1 MKKAHKEQSTVKKV
15 MQLAG
20 TSIIAT
26 GLVAAPAV
34 TGAQSL
40 SSPSNTTSS
49 YQTPSDQP
57 TVYTGNSMLYFEQ
70 HFFGNSSSLTHG
82 ESGAAPIAKSLS
94 FMIKKSA
101 VFSGQLQATDEETNE
116 DLTYHLL
123 TQPQQGKVVLTN
135 PATGTFEYSGNV
147 VGTYT
152 FSYNVTDPQNNESE
166 VATVTIEVKKDKEDK
181 DKEPASNG
189 NTAPTPT
196 TSTPATPI
204 PVAPQQVTIDAVHST
219 KDTNGTATGSTSDRT
234 KGAATLAQSNDQSAV
249 LDLIYDRIQEATQIA
264 APKETITIAAN
275 AITGKQQ
282 YQFNFTGNVVQSLV
296 TKQNGLAIQTGDV
309 RIYVP
314 ASAFINVN
322 RNLNLTNNTTANW
335 TIKAEKVSPASFS
348 NWSGDSVTTAGGT
361 YQVSLQIDNNGTVN
375 TLNNYNNR
383 YVQLSVE
390 APVDASSDDQ
400 YIALSTDADGSTH
413 VVPVVFD
420 KQGQASI
427 HSLENGT
434 FTIVKV
440 NPSNTVTNASPEL
453 KKLVDK
459 QIIPANNQATIAN
472 DGLLTRGQLASYL
485 VNALGINVN
494 SAPSST
500 FTDIDP
506 ASSEAKAIQALYH
519 AGVLRGISA
528 TQFAP
533 NRTIS
538 KEQLAVILTR
548 AASAYGLDQNNVNT
562 NTSTNNNSSSQWAK
576 TELEQAISS
585 GNNTG
590 VESAKGSAL
599 TSAPTTT
606 QSEGATMLVKW
617 LQDSGLL
624 N

>member
-1 MKKAHKEQSTVKKV
+1 MKNTDKENSTVKKV
-15 MQLAG
+15 MQIAG
-20 TSIIAT
+20 TSILAT
-26 GLVAAPAV
+26 GLVAAPTV

-40 SSPSNTTSS
+40 SSPSTTSSS

-57 TVYTGNSMLYFEQ
+57 TVYNGNSMLYFEQ

-94 FMIKKSA
+94 FIMKKST
-101 VFSGQLQATDEETNE
+101 VFSSQLQATDEETN
-116 DLTYHLL
+116 DNLTYHLL

-135 PATGTFEYSGNV
+135 TSTGTFEYSGTV

-152 FSYNVTDPQNNESE
+152 FTYNVTDPQNNESE

-181 DKEPASNG
+181 DTSSN
-189 NTAPTPT
+189 T
-196 TSTPATPI
+196 TTTPATPSTTT
-204 PVAPQQVTIDAVHST
+204 PTTPTVAQPVTIDAVHST
-219 KDTNGTATGSTSDRT
+219 KDTNGTATGSNSDRT
-234 KGAATLAQSNDQSAV
+234 KGAATLSKSDDNSAV
-249 LDLIYDRIQEATQIA
+249 LDLIYDRIHEATQAA
-264 APKETITIAAN
+264 APKETITIAAT
-275 AITGKQQ
+275 AVTGKQQ
-282 YQFNFTGNVVQSLV
+282 YQVNFASNVVQSLV
-296 TKQNGLAIQTGDV
+296 AKQNGLAIQTGDV

-314 ASAFINVN
+314 ASAFTNVN
-322 RNLNLTNNTTANW
+322 RSMNLSNNTTANW
-335 TIKAEKVSPASFS
+335 TIKAEKVSPASFN
-348 NWSGDSVTTAGGT
+348 NWSGNPITTAGGT
-361 YQVSLQIDNNGTVN
+361 YQVSVQIDNDGTVN

-383 YVQLSVE
+383 YVQLSVA
-390 APVDASSDDQ
+390 APENAASDDQ
-400 YIALSTDADGSTH
+400 YIALSTDSDGSTH

-420 KQGQASI
+420 NQGQASI

-440 NPSNTVTNASPEL
+440 NPSTNVTNASPEL

-459 QIIPANNQATIAN
+459 QIIPVSNQATVAN

-494 SAPSST
+494 SAPPST

-506 ASSEAKAIQALYH
+506 SSSEAKAIQALYH

-548 AASAYGLDQNNVNT
+548 AASAYGLDQSSTASTTT
-562 NTSTNNNSSSQWAK
+562 NTDNNSSSQWAK
-576 TELEQAISS
+576 AELDQAISS

-599 TSAPTTT
+599 TASPTTT

>member
-1 MKKAHKEQSTVKKV
+1 MKNTGKENSTVKKV
-15 MQLAG
+15 MQIAG
-20 TSIIAT
+20 TSILAT
-26 GLVAAPAV
+26 GLVAAPTV

-40 SSPSNTTSS
+40 SSPSTTSS
-49 YQTPSDQP
+49 SYQKPSDQP
-57 TVYTGNSMLYFEQ
+57 TVYNGNSMLYFEQ

-94 FMIKKSA
+94 FIMKKST
-101 VFSGQLQATDEETNE
+101 VFSSQLQATDEETN
-116 DLTYHLL
+116 DNLTYHLL

-135 PATGTFEYSGNV
+135 TSTGTFEYSGTV

-152 FSYNVTDPQNNESE
+152 FTYNVTDPQNNESE

-181 DKEPASNG
+181 DPSSNETTTPAPS
-189 NTAPTPT
+189 TTTPT
-196 TSTPATPI
+196 TPT
-204 PVAPQQVTIDAVHST
+204 VAQPVTIDAVHST
-219 KDTNGTATGSTSDRT
+219 KDTNGTATGSNSDRT
-234 KGAATLAQSNDQSAV
+234 KGAATLSKSDDNSAV
-249 LDLIYDRIQEATQIA
+249 LDLIYDRIHEATQAA
-264 APKETITIAAN
+264 APKETITIAAT
-275 AITGKQQ
+275 AVTGKQQ
-282 YQFNFTGNVVQSLV
+282 YQVNFASNVVQSLV
-296 TKQNGLAIQTGDV
+296 AKQNGLAIQTGDV

-314 ASAFINVN
+314 ASAFTNVN
-322 RNLNLTNNTTANW
+322 RSMNLSNNTTANW
-335 TIKAEKVSPASFS
+335 TIKAEKVSPASFN
-348 NWSGDSVTTAGGT
+348 NWSGNPITTAGGT
-361 YQVSLQIDNNGTVN
+361 YQVSVQIDNDGTVN

-383 YVQLSVE
+383 YVQLSVA
-390 APVDASSDDQ
+390 APENAASDDQ
-400 YIALSTDADGSTH
+400 YIALSTDTDGSTH

-420 KQGQASI
+420 NQGQASI

-440 NPSNTVTNASPEL
+440 NPSTNVTNASPEL

-459 QIIPANNQATIAN
+459 QIIPVSNQATVAN

-494 SAPSST
+494 SAPPST

-506 ASSEAKAIQALYH
+506 SSSEAKAIQALYH

-548 AASAYGLDQNNVNT
+548 AASAYGLDQSSTASTTT
-562 NTSTNNNSSSQWAK
+562 NTDNNSSSQWAK
-576 TELEQAISS
+576 AELDQAISS

-599 TSAPTTT
+599 TASPTTT

>member
-1 MKKAHKEQSTVKKV
+1 MKNTTKENSTVKKV
-15 MQLAG
+15 MQIAG
-20 TSIIAT
+20 TSILAT
-26 GLVAAPAV
+26 GLVAAPTV

-40 SSPSNTTSS
+40 SSPSTTSSS

-57 TVYTGNSMLYFEQ
+57 TVYNGNSMLYFEQ

-94 FMIKKSA
+94 FIIKKST
-101 VFSGQLQATDEETNE
+101 VFSSQLQATDEETN
-116 DLTYHLL
+116 DNLTYHLL

-135 PATGTFEYSGNV
+135 SSTGTFEYSGIV
-147 VGTYT
+147 AGTYT
-152 FSYNVTDPQNNESE
+152 FTYNVTDPQNNESE

-181 DKEPASNG
+181 DTSSNTTTTPAP
-189 NTAPTPT
+189 A
-196 TSTPATPI
+196 TPATPS
-204 PVAPQQVTIDAVHST
+204 PAVAQPVTIDAVHST
-219 KDTNGTATGSTSDRT
+219 KDTNSTATASNGERT
-234 KGAATLAQSNDQSAV
+234 KGAATLSKSDDNSAV
-249 LDLIYDRIQEATQIA
+249 LDLIYDRIHEATQAA
-264 APKETITIAAN
+264 APKETITIAAT
-275 AITGKQQ
+275 AVTGKQQ
-282 YQFNFTGNVVQSLV
+282 YQFNFASNVVQSLV
-296 TKQNGLAIQTGDV
+296 AKQNGLAIQTGDV

-314 ASAFINVN
+314 ASAFTNVN
-322 RNLNLTNNTTANW
+322 RSLNLSNNTTANW
-335 TIKAEKVSPASFS
+335 TIKAEKVSSASFN
-348 NWSGDSVTTAGGT
+348 NWSGNPIMTAGGT
-361 YQVSLQIDNNGTVN
+361 YQVSVQINNDGTVN

-383 YVQLSVE
+383 YVQLSVA
-390 APVDASSDDQ
+390 APENASSDDQ
-400 YIALSTDADGSTH
+400 YIALSTDTDGSTH

-420 KQGQASI
+420 NQGQASI

-440 NPSNTVTNASPEL
+440 NPSTSVTNASPEL

-459 QIIPANNQATIAN
+459 QIIPVSNQATVAN

-494 SAPSST
+494 SAPPST

-506 ASSEAKAIQALYH
+506 SSSEAKAIQALYH

-548 AASAYGLDQNNVNT
+548 AASAYGLDQSSTASNAANT
-562 NTSTNNNSSSQWAK
+562 DNNSSSQWAK
-576 TELEQAISS
+576 AELDQAISS

-599 TSAPTTT
+599 TASPTTT

>member
-1 MKKAHKEQSTVKKV
+1 MKNTNKEQSTVKKV

-40 SSPSNTTSS
+40 SSSSNTTSS

-94 FMIKKSA
+94 FMIKKSV

-135 PATGTFEYSGNV
+135 PSTGTFEYSGNV

-181 DKEPASNG
+181 EDKDTSSNAS
-189 NTAPTPT
+189 PTPT
-196 TSTPATPI
+196 PSTPATPT

-219 KDTNGTATGSTSDRT
+219 KDTNGTATDSNNNRT
-234 KGAATLAQSNDQSAV
+234 KGAATLAQSDDKSAV
-249 LDLIYDRIQEATQIA
+249 LNLIYDRIQEATQVA

-282 YQFNFTGNVVQSLV
+282 YQFNFAGNVVQSLV

-335 TIKAEKVSPASFS
+335 TINAEKVSPASFS
-348 NWSGDSVTTAGGT
+348 NWSGHSVTTAGGT

-390 APVDASSDDQ
+390 APVDVSNDDQ
-400 YIALSTDADGSTH
+400 YIALATDVDGNTH

-420 KQGQASI
+420 NQGQASI

-440 NPSNTVTNASPEL
+440 NPSTSVTNASPEL

-459 QIIPANNQATIAN
+459 QIIPASNQDTISN

-494 SAPSST
+494 SAPPST

-548 AASAYGLDQNNVNT
+548 AASAYGLDQNSVAN
-562 NTSTNNNSSSQWAK
+562 NTSSNNNSSSQWAK
-576 TELEQAISS
+576 AELEQAISS

-599 TSAPTTT
+599 TASPTTT

>member
-1 MKKAHKEQSTVKKV
+1 MKNTDKENSTVKKV
-15 MQLAG
+15 MQIAG
-20 TSIIAT
+20 TSILAT
-26 GLVAAPAV
+26 GLVAAPTV

-40 SSPSNTTSS
+40 SSPSTTSSS

-57 TVYTGNSMLYFEQ
+57 TVYNGNSMLYFEQ

-94 FMIKKSA
+94 FIMKKST
-101 VFSGQLQATDEETNE
+101 VFSSQLQATDEETN
-116 DLTYHLL
+116 DNLTYHLL

-135 PATGTFEYSGNV
+135 TSTGTFEYSGTV

-152 FSYNVTDPQNNESE
+152 FTYNVTDPQNNESE

-181 DKEPASNG
+181 DTSSN
-189 NTAPTPT
+189 T
-196 TSTPATPI
+196 TTTPATPSTTT
-204 PVAPQQVTIDAVHST
+204 PTTPTVAQPVTIDAVHST
-219 KDTNGTATGSTSDRT
+219 KDTNGTATGSNSDRT
-234 KGAATLAQSNDQSAV
+234 KGAATLSKSDDNSAV
-249 LDLIYDRIQEATQIA
+249 LDLIYDRIHEATQAA
-264 APKETITIAAN
+264 APKETITIAAT
-275 AITGKQQ
+275 AVTGKQQ
-282 YQFNFTGNVVQSLV
+282 YQVNFASNVVQSLV
-296 TKQNGLAIQTGDV
+296 AKQNGLAIQTGDV

-314 ASAFINVN
+314 ASAFTNVN
-322 RNLNLTNNTTANW
+322 RSMNLSNNTTANW
-335 TIKAEKVSPASFS
+335 TIKAEKVSPASFN
-348 NWSGDSVTTAGGT
+348 NWSGNPITTAGGT
-361 YQVSLQIDNNGTVN
+361 YQVSVQIDNDGTVN

-383 YVQLSVE
+383 YVQLSVA
-390 APVDASSDDQ
+390 APENAASDDQ
-400 YIALSTDADGSTH
+400 YIALSTDSDGSTH

-420 KQGQASI
+420 NQGQASI

-440 NPSNTVTNASPEL
+440 NPSTNVTNASPEL

-459 QIIPANNQATIAN
+459 QIIPVSNQATVAN

-494 SAPSST
+494 SAPPST

-506 ASSEAKAIQALYH
+506 SSSEAKAIQALYH

-548 AASAYGLDQNNVNT
+548 AASAYGLDQSSTASTTANT
-562 NTSTNNNSSSQWAK
+562 DNNSSSQWAK
-576 TELEQAISS
+576 AELDQAISS

-599 TSAPTTT
+599 TASPTTT

>member
-1 MKKAHKEQSTVKKV
+1 MKNTDKENSTVKKV
-15 MQLAG
+15 MQIAG
-20 TSIIAT
+20 TSILAT
-26 GLVAAPAV
+26 GLVAAPTV

-40 SSPSNTTSS
+40 SSPSTTSSS

-57 TVYTGNSMLYFEQ
+57 TVYNGNSMLYFEQ

-94 FMIKKSA
+94 FIMKKST
-101 VFSGQLQATDEETNE
+101 VFSSQLQATDEETN
-116 DLTYHLL
+116 DNLTYHLL

-135 PATGTFEYSGNV
+135 TSTGTFEYSGIV
-147 VGTYT
+147 AGTYT
-152 FSYNVTDPQNNESE
+152 FTYNVTDPQNNESE

-181 DKEPASNG
+181 DPSSNETTTPAPS
-189 NTAPTPT
+189 TTTPT
-196 TSTPATPI
+196 TPT
-204 PVAPQQVTIDAVHST
+204 VAQPVTIDAVHST
-219 KDTNGTATGSTSDRT
+219 KDTNGTATGSNSDRT
-234 KGAATLAQSNDQSAV
+234 KGAATLSKSDDNSAV
-249 LDLIYDRIQEATQIA
+249 LDLIYDRIHEATQAA
-264 APKETITIAAN
+264 APKETITIAAT
-275 AITGKQQ
+275 AVTGKQQ
-282 YQFNFTGNVVQSLV
+282 YQINFASNVVQSLV
-296 TKQNGLAIQTGDV
+296 AKQNGLAIQTGDV

-314 ASAFINVN
+314 ASAFTNVN
-322 RNLNLTNNTTANW
+322 RSMNLSNNTTANW
-335 TIKAEKVSPASFS
+335 TIKAEKVSPASFN
-348 NWSGDSVTTAGGT
+348 NWSGNPITTAGGT
-361 YQVSLQIDNNGTVN
+361 YQVSVQIDNDGTVN

-383 YVQLSVE
+383 YVQLSVA
-390 APVDASSDDQ
+390 APENAASDDQ
-400 YIALSTDADGSTH
+400 YIALSTDSDGSTH

-420 KQGQASI
+420 NQGQASI

-440 NPSNTVTNASPEL
+440 NPSTNVTNASPEL

-459 QIIPANNQATIAN
+459 QIIPVSNQATVAN

-494 SAPSST
+494 SAPPST

-506 ASSEAKAIQALYH
+506 SSSEAKAIQALYH

-548 AASAYGLDQNNVNT
+548 AASAYGLDQSSTASTTT
-562 NTSTNNNSSSQWAK
+562 NTDNNSSSQWAK
-576 TELEQAISS
+576 AELDQAISS

-599 TSAPTTT
+599 TASPTTT

>member
-1 MKKAHKEQSTVKKV
+1 MKNAKKEHSTVKKV

-26 GLVAAPAV
+26 GLVAAPTV

-40 SSPSNTTSS
+40 SSPSNTSNT
-49 YQTPSDQP
+49 YQTASDQP

-82 ESGAAPIAKSLS
+82 ESGAAPIAKSLN

-101 VFSGQLQATDEETNE
+101 VLSGQLQATDEETNE
-116 DLTYHLL
+116 NLTYHLL
-123 TQPQQGKVVLTN
+123 TQPQEGKVVLTN
-135 PATGTFEYSGNV
+135 TSTGTFEYSGTV
-147 VGTYT
+147 VGTYNFT
-152 FSYNVTDPQNNESE
+152 YNVTDLQNNESE
-166 VATVTIEVKKDKEDK
+166 IATVTIEVKKDKEDK
-181 DKEPASNG
+181 SKDTPSDNKPSNS
-189 NTAPTPT
+189 TSSSTPST
-196 TSTPATPI
+196 PSSTST
-204 PVAPQQVTIDAVHST
+204 QQVTIDAVHST
-219 KDTNGTATGSTSDRT
+219 KDTNGTATSSNSERT
-234 KGAATLAQSNDQSAV
+234 KGAATLAQSDDKSAV
-249 LDLIYDRIQEATQIA
+249 LDLIYDRIHEATQVA
-264 APKETITIAAN
+264 APKETITITAN
-275 AITGKQQ
+275 AVTGKQQ
-282 YQFNFTGNVVQSLV
+282 YQFNFTGDVVQSLV
-296 TKQNGLAIQTGDV
+296 AKQNGLAIQTGDV

-314 ASAFINVN
+314 ASAFTNVN
-322 RNLNLTNNTTANW
+322 RNLNLSNNTTANW
-335 TIKAEKVSPASFS
+335 AIKAEKVSPASFS
-348 NWSGDSVTTAGGT
+348 NWPGHSVTNAGGT
-361 YQVSLQIDNNGTVN
+361 YQISLQIDNNGTVN

-390 APVDASSDDQ
+390 APANAASDDQ
-400 YIALSTDADGSTH
+400 YIALSTDTDGSTH

-420 KQGQASI
+420 NQGQASI

-440 NPSNTVTNASPEL
+440 NPSTSTTTASPEL

-459 QIIPANNQATIAN
+459 QIIPVSNQATIAN

-548 AASAYGLDQNNVNT
+548 AASAYGLDQNNIASTT
-562 NTSTNNNSSSQWAK
+562 NSNNNSSSQWAK
-576 TELEQAISS
+576 AELEQAISS

-590 VESAKGSAL
+590 VESAKGTEL
-599 TSAPTTT
+599 TASPTTT

-617 LQDSGLL
+617 LQDSGLI

>member
-1 MKKAHKEQSTVKKV
+1 MKNTNKENSTVKKV

-26 GLVAAPAV
+26 GLVAAPTV
-34 TGAQSL
+34 TGAQIL
-40 SSPSNTTSS
+40 SSSSNTTSS
-49 YQTPSDQP
+49 SYQTSSDQP
-57 TVYTGNSMLYFEQ
+57 TIYSGNSILYFQ
-70 HFFGNSSSLTHG
+70 QKFFGNSSSLTHG

-101 VFSGQLQATDEETNE
+101 VLSGQLQATDEETN
-116 DLTYHLL
+116 DNLTYHLL
-123 TQPQQGKVVLTN
+123 TQPQQGKVILTN
-135 PATGTFEYSGNV
+135 ASTGTFEYSGGTT
-147 VGTYT
+147 GTYT
-152 FSYNVTDPQNNESE
+152 FTYNVTDPQNNESE
-166 VATVTIEVKKDKEDK
+166 IATVTIEVKKDQEDK
-181 DKEPASNG
+181 DTSS
-189 NTAPTPT
+189 T
-196 TSTPATPI
+196 TSTTPATPT
-204 PVAPQQVTIDAVHST
+204 PSTPASSTAQQQLTIDAVHSS
-219 KDTNGTATGSTSDRT
+219 KGTNGTVSGSNADRT
-234 KGAATLAQSNDQSAV
+234 KGAATLAKSDDKSAV
-249 LDLIYDRIQEATQIA
+249 LDLIYDRIQEATA
-264 APKETITIAAN
+264 VATPKETITIAAS

-282 YQFNFTGNVVQSLV
+282 YAFNFTGNIVQTLV

-314 ASAFINVN
+314 ASAFNNVT
-322 RNLNLTNNTTANW
+322 RSLNLTNNATANW

-348 NWSGDSVTTAGGT
+348 KWSGNPVTTAGGT
-361 YQVSLQIDNNGTVN
+361 YQVSLQIDNDGTVN

-390 APVDASSDDQ
+390 APEGASSNDQ
-400 YIALSTDADGSTH
+400 YIALATDTDGSTH

-420 KQGQASI
+420 DQGQASI

-440 NPSNTVTNASPEL
+440 TPSNSDSNASPEL
-453 KKLVDK
+453 KKLADK
-459 QIIPANNQATIAN
+459 QIIPVSDQATITN

-494 SAPSST
+494 SAPSSS

-506 ASSEAKAIQALYH
+506 SSSEAKAIQALYH

-548 AASAYGLDQNNVNT
+548 AASAYGLDQDSTAT
-562 NTSTNNNSSSQWAK
+562 NTGATNNSSSQWAK
-576 TELEQAISS
+576 NELAQAISD

-590 VESAKGSAL
+590 VEAAKGSAL
-599 TSAPTTT
+599 TASPTTT
-606 QSEGATMLVKW
+606 QSEGAAMLVKW

>member
-1 MKKAHKEQSTVKKV
+1 MKNTNKENSTVKKV
-15 MQLAG
+15 MQIAG
-20 TSIIAT
+20 TSILAT
-26 GLVAAPAV
+26 GLVAAPTV

-40 SSPSNTTSS
+40 SSPSTSSSS
-49 YQTPSDQP
+49 YQTSSDQP
-57 TVYTGNSMLYFEQ
+57 TVYNGNSMLYFEQ
-70 HFFGNSSSLTHG
+70 NFFGSSSSLTHG

-94 FMIKKSA
+94 FIIKKST
-101 VFSGQLQATDEETNE
+101 VFSSQLQATDEETN
-116 DLTYHLL
+116 DNLTYHLL

-135 PATGTFEYSGNV
+135 TSTGTFEYSGTV

-152 FSYNVTDPQNNESE
+152 FTYNVTDPQNNQSE

-181 DKEPASNG
+181 DPSSS
-189 NTAPTPT
+189 TPT
-196 TSTPATPI
+196 TPAPTTPSTPT
-204 PVAPQQVTIDAVHST
+204 PVAAQPVTIDAVHST
-219 KDTNGTATGSTSDRT
+219 KDTNGTATGSNSERT
-234 KGAATLAQSNDQSAV
+234 KGAATLSKSDDNSAV
-249 LDLIYDRIQEATQIA
+249 LDLIYDRVHAATEVA

-282 YQFNFTGNVVQSLV
+282 YQFNFAGNVVQSLV
-296 TKQNGLAIQTGDV
+296 AKQNGLAIQTGDV

-314 ASAFINVN
+314 ASAFTNVN
-322 RNLNLTNNTTANW
+322 RNLNLSNNTTANW

-348 NWSGDSVTTAGGT
+348 NWAGNPVTTAGGT
-361 YQVSLQIDNNGTVN
+361 YQVSVQIDNDGTVN

-383 YVQLSVE
+383 YVQLSVA
-390 APVDASSDDQ
+390 APENAASDDQ
-400 YIALSTDADGSTH
+400 YIALSTDSDGSTH
-413 VVPVVFD
+413 VVPVLFD
-420 KQGQASI
+420 NQGQASI

-440 NPSNTVTNASPEL
+440 NPSNNVTNASPEL

-459 QIIPANNQATIAN
+459 QIIPVSNQATVAN

-494 SAPSST
+494 SAPAST

-506 ASSEAKAIQALYH
+506 SSSEAKAIQALYH

-548 AASAYGLDQNNVNT
+548 AASAYGLDQSSNANNMANA
-562 NTSTNNNSSSQWAK
+562 SNNSSSQWAK
-576 TELEQAISS
+576 AELDQAISS

-599 TSAPTTT
+599 TASPTTT